1 MFIYLVLLSFV
12 ATAFASEEVLIAKD
26 NSEYLK
32 LQYIQP
38 QSDEDV
44 RFRLFM
50 HLESNLDLLQ
60 TATSVCM
67 KKSCD
72 QCEGDLENDTKE
84 AFGFQFLCAV
94 KDGCEY
100 NYQLNVVFYASRL
113 EGKFCLCHS

>member
-1 MFIYLVLLSFV
+1 MFIYLALLLV

-60 TATSVCM
+60 TATSVCS
-67 KKSCD
+67 KNHVTSVKEILKTILRRHSGSSSCV
-72 QCEGDLENDTKE
+72 LSKMAANTIIS
-84 AFGFQFLCAV
+84 LI
-94 KDGCEY
+94 
-100 NYQLNVVFYASRL
+100 
-113 EGKFCLCHS
+113 